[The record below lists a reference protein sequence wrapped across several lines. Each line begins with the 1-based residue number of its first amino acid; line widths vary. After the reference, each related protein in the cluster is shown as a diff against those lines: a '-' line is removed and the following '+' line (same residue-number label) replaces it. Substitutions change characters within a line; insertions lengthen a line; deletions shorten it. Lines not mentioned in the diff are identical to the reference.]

1 MSYVGHL
8 LNPCWIILINLRFY
22 ICPGDMFIFGN
33 VHLGVC
39 ALFLL
44 KLFFFHFGKIN
55 SLGVNMLAS
64 TRANLDYFIPAHNL
78 RLVPGTWFFWGKAR
92 FAFMVSF
99 IVIASYKQK
108 CFVKYVGYHPD
119 PCFFV
124 CFFRQPLN
132 FRSVPGTSFLWNCVY
147 FLYRVLCIIS
157 SQTFFFNFGKEN

>member
-1 MSYVGHL
+1 MSQGHVFSRSIIGLAIIEYFLLWLLLRQKKWYVSYVGHL

-92 FAFMVSF
+92 FC
-99 IVIASYKQK
+99 IHGIIYCY
-108 CFVKYVGYHPD
+108 CF
-119 PCFFV
+119 
-124 CFFRQPLN
+124 L
-132 FRSVPGTSFLWNCVY
+132 
-147 FLYRVLCIIS
+147 
-157 SQTFFFNFGKEN
+157 